1 MTRRARRGV
10 ARERNASVFNCHAD
24 MVCSLLL
31 ENGQS
36 RSPRMLS
43 RLEVRLDTNTAIASS
58 NLRFSSVSTPERV
71 VEGV

>member
-10 ARERNASVFNCHAD
+10 ARERNASVFHAD
-24 MVCSLLL
+24 MACSLLL